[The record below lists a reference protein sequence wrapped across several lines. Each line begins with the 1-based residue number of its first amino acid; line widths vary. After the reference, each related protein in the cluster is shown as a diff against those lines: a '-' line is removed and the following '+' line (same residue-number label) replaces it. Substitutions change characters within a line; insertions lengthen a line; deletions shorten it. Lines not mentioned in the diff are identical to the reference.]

1 MKDKIPTC
9 NMKILKLTK
18 QEKILLVL
26 YILSGCAKRN
36 TKFEDIAVALFKK
49 FPKDFHLKGYDD
61 YPDSGDSVKRA
72 LYTLRDRGFLLVNNM
87 TFSLTDKG
95 LYLGKQLNP
104 RTKSDTIAEQDN
116 LDRYVANEMN
126 RIKKSEG
133 FKLFISKQEDKI
145 LDTDFYG
152 YLGVSVRVEKGDF
165 LGRLNTL
172 RDLVTA
178 LENTVEKDLGT
189 KRVIEYHQF
198 ILNKF
203 RKLIKYHQKDSRGYN
218 E

>member
-1 MKDKIPTC
+1 MR
-9 NMKILKLTK
+9 ILKLTK
-18 QEKILLVL
+18 QEKILLVF
-26 YILSGCAKRN
+26 YILSGRAKKN
-36 TKFEDIAVALFKK
+36 TKFEDVTVALFKK
-49 FPKDFHLKGYDD
+49 FPKDFHLKGYSD

-95 LYLGKQLNP
+95 LYLGKQLNT
-104 RTKSDTIAEQDN
+104 RTKSNIIAEQDN
-116 LDRYVANEMN
+116 LDRYVINEIN

-133 FKLFISKQEDKI
+133 FKLFISNKEDKI

-172 RDLVTA
+172 RDLVTT
-178 LENTVEKDLGT
+178 LGNTGEKDIVT
-189 KRVIEYHQF
+189 KGVIEYHKF

-203 RKLIKYHQKDSRGYN
+203 KKLIEYHQKDERGYS